1 MHPEVLT
8 SSQLKLLPLTATF
21 SKNFYLAGGTA
32 IALTIGHRRSIDF
45 DLFTDKPLLPLSI
58 KNRFK
63 SANVHFKVLQ
73 ESFDQL
79 HLLVDDV
86 KLTFFNFPY
95 EVPVS
100 KMPGIALRMPEML
113 TLSAMKALALGGRA
127 KWKDYV
133 DMYFILKYHF
143 NMKMVAD
150 TAAKLFPEAFSEKLF
165 RQQLAYFEDIDYS
178 EKVIFLKENVSD
190 DEIRQFLIEQ
200 ATVII

>member
-1 MHPEVLT
+1 MHTEVLT
-8 SSQLKLLPLTATF
+8 SSQHKLLPLVGTF
-21 SKNFYLAGGTA
+21 SKDFYLAGGTA

-58 KNRFK
+58 KNRFT
-63 SANVHFKVLQ
+63 SANVHFKVLH
-73 ESFDQL
+73 EAFDQI

-100 KMPGIALRMPEML
+100 KMPGITLRMPEL
-113 TLSAMKALALGGRA
+113 ITLSAMKALALGGRA

-133 DMYFILKYHF
+133 DMYIILKYHF
-143 NMKMVAD
+143 NLKIVAK
-150 TAAKLFPEAFSEKLF
+150 AAADLFPEAFSEKLF

-190 DEIRQFLIEQ
+190 DEIRQYLIEQ
-200 ATVII
+200 AIDVI

>member
-1 MHPEVLT
+1 MFTEVLT
-8 SSQLKLLPLTATF
+8 SRQNELLPVVASF
-21 SKNFYLAGGTA
+21 SKDFYLAGGTA

-45 DLFTDKPLLPLSI
+45 DLFTNRSLMPLSI

-63 SANVHFKVLQ
+63 SANIHYKILQ
-73 ESFDQL
+73 EAFDQL

-95 EVPVS
+95 EVPAA
-100 KMPGIALRMPEML
+100 KIPGYAIRMPELL

-133 DMYFILKYHF
+133 DIYFILKYHF
-143 NMKMVAD
+143 PLKQVAD
-150 TAAKLFPEAFSEKLF
+150 VAAGIFPEAFSEKLF

-178 EKVIFLKENVSD
+178 EKVIFMKDAVPD
-190 DEIRQFLIEQ
+190 DEIRRFLSNQ
-200 ATVII
+200 ATENF